1 MVLADSH
8 AHLLDDF
15 FEKDFEEVMERAKN
29 IGVEYINN
37 CLELTDNEEI
47 EEGLELTKKYDSI
60 FLSAGVHPFN
70 AKDWNNGLEE
80 LLSTF
85 PKDKLIAIGEIGI
98 DPTYDVHLEIQKE
111 TFRKQIQIAKRKGL
125 PIIIHCRYSFE
136 EVYQILKEE
145 SFPLQGVLHTFSG
158 TWKEA
163 ERFLDIG
170 FYISFSGVLTYSKKA
185 KEVALKTPFDRILI
199 ETDSPYLAPIPYKG
213 QRNEP
218 SYILR
223 TVEEL
228 SRLKGSPIEKTAEI
242 TTENFISLFLK
253 EQ

>member
-1 MVLADSH
+1 
-8 AHLLDDF
+8 
-15 FEKDFEEVMERAKN
+15 
-29 IGVEYINN
+29 
-37 CLELTDNEEI
+37 
-47 EEGLELTKKYDSI
+47 
-60 FLSAGVHPFN
+60 
-70 AKDWNNGLEE
+70 
-80 LLSTF
+80 
-85 PKDKLIAIGEIGI
+85 
-98 DPTYDVHLEIQKE
+98 
-111 TFRKQIQIAKRKGL
+111 
-125 PIIIHCRYSFE
+125 
-136 EVYQILKEE
+136 LKEE